1 MAFLDQ
7 NLQNLKHLLFCSISW
22 YIQKCE
28 FLFEKY
34 VKCLKLQKNA
44 QTHSD
49 IQIMRATRHE
59 KVQTSYFSTRIFL
72 GTIVV
77 PMVPKKYNFQFK
89 TKINEKQTHL
99 THKWHCTT
107 THGTPMVPKILFS
120 KNSRSKLFNAVSTVP
135 VAILDQ
141 KLQPASKKVRL
152 EDEL

>member
-1 MAFLDQ
+1 M
-7 NLQNLKHLLFCSISW
+7 KHPWFYSLSW
-22 YIQKCE
+22 YIRKCE
-28 FLFEKY
+28 FLLEND
-34 VKCLKLQKNA
+34 VKSLKLQNNA
-44 QTHSD
+44 RTQSD
-49 IQIMRATRHE
+49 IQITCATQHL
-59 KVQTSYFSTRIFL
+59 KAQTSYFSTRIFL

-120 KNSRSKLFNAVSTVP
+120 KNSRSKLFNAVSTIP
-135 VAILDQ
+135 LAILDQ